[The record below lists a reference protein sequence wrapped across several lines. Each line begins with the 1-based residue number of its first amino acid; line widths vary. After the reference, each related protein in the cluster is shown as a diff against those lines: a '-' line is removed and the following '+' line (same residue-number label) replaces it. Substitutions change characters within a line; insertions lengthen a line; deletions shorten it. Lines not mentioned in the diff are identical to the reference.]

1 MTILGDRAQTMDDR
15 EQDVLT
21 FLPGIFGKQVKK
33 IVMNKSYRNTME
45 IAAYA
50 GAITG
55 IQDLELFERHGKE
68 VTEAVLKGKRMR
80 WMHWNRNCALRKMRL
95 RLRCTYIY

>member
-1 MTILGDRAQTMDDR
+1 
-15 EQDVLT
+15 
-21 FLPGIFGKQVKK
+21 
-33 IVMNKSYRNTME
+33 MNKSYRNTME

-55 IQDLELFERHGKE
+55 IQDLELFERHGKKM
-68 VTEAVLKGKRMR
+68 TEAVLKGKRMR

-95 RLRCTYIY
+95 RLPLYLHLLRRRQKQSMRN

>member
-21 FLPGIFGKQVKK
+21 FLPGIFGRQVKK

-55 IQDLELFERHGKE
+55 IQDLELFERH
-68 VTEAVLKGKRMR
+68 
-80 WMHWNRNCALRKMRL
+80 
-95 RLRCTYIY
+95 